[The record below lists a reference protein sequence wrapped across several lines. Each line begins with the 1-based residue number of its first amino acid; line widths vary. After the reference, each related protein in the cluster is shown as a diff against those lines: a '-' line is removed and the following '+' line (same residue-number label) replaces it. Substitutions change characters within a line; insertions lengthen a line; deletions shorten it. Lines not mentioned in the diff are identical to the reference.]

1 VRVKA
6 LLLGLLSLCLVAS
19 PSWAADEAEQ
29 LVRQVTDQVLKRLV
43 AERAEL
49 KADPQ
54 KIYPLVEDLV
64 LPHFDFSR
72 MSAWV
77 LGKHWRP
84 ASEAQ
89 RAAFTTQFRTLLVRT
104 YAVALLEY
112 SDQQVGYLPSRP
124 AEDGRTTLVRT
135 EIARAGQPAIAL
147 NYSLYKRADG
157 WKVYDISVDGVS
169 LVTNYRSSF
178 ATEIASGGLDALIAQ
193 LEQRNA
199 ESGALSK

>member
-1 VRVKA
+1 MRLMRLLAA
-6 LLLGLLSLCLVAS
+6 LLALCLGGGTA
-19 PSWAADEAEQ
+19 WAEDDAQ
-29 LVRQVTDQVLKRLV
+29 VLVRQVTDQVLTRLE
-43 AERAEL
+43 AERPQL
-49 KADPQ
+49 KADPL

-77 LGKHWRP
+77 LGKHWRT

-89 RAAFTTQFRTLLVRT
+89 RSAFTTQFRTLLVRT

-112 SDQQVGYLPSRP
+112 SDQQVGYLPSRA
-124 AEDGRTTLVRT
+124 AEDGRSTLVRT

-147 NYSLYKRADG
+147 NYALYRRAEA

-178 ATEIASGGLDALIAQ
+178 ANEIATGGLDALIAQ
-193 LEQRNA
+193 LEKRNA